1 MRVAQTSSAKW
12 ILTAGAIAALM
23 SAGLAFAA
31 DNGRRGSPNA
41 APAGCVIFPPAYVD
55 TGFPFELLIVKDPSY
70 PGGWAAPLVE
80 AAATFKV
87 RGRGESRGTVTAT
100 FTETESRYGFGVTR
114 VTAELLAPGCEERTP
129 CRVNTAVDAV
139 VTATIRERLSDGS
152 FRETLCAPATVSV
165 NPAM

>member
-1 MRVAQTSSAKW
+1 
-12 ILTAGAIAALM
+12 
-23 SAGLAFAA
+23 
-31 DNGRRGSPNA
+31 
-41 APAGCVIFPPAYVD
+41 
-55 TGFPFELLIVKDPSY
+55 LLIVKDPSY

-139 VTATIRERLSDGS
+139 ITATIRERLSDGS